1 MPVPENLNNEQQ
13 QAVKTG
19 DGPVVIIAGPG
30 TGKTRTLT
38 ARIEYLV
45 EAGKAKP
52 SEILALTFTKKSA
65 EEMRSRVA
73 ANTEQKPQIT
83 TFHALCHELL
93 GDNQTPFITHTQ
105 RLQIIK
111 SLPRMQEFAGLS
123 TREIGLIISR
133 AKNLPNIDDSRTS
146 KLVQAY
152 NSALI
157 DRGLRD
163 FDDLLLEAY
172 KQLGSNEGTRKNIQD
187 RYKYILVDEFQDTNR
202 LQYEILKLLLGHDNI
217 FVIGDPNQS
226 IYGFRGARTTIF
238 AGFKRDFPSA
248 QKITLRVNY
257 RSVPEVVKLSN
268 AIFKTSEPLEA
279 NTKTQGQVQAV
290 QVLNE
295 YSEANWVL
303 QQIQNAIGGGDL
315 MRAVSDDERTNHKRL
330 NDFAI
335 LYRSRS
341 CAITLQKAIDESG
354 LPYQIVGDGSPY
366 EKPEVQTAISLLK
379 SLATGEAHGI
389 KGLSKNLIHSLLT
402 GIDKTLPPSDII
414 STIAAKFDLNQTQQL
429 TQLANTLVR
438 FDSLPSAVKY
448 LDSIA
453 EQQFYDSQADVIT
466 LLTIHAAKGLE
477 FPHVFLIGAE
487 QDILP
492 HKRSDIAEERRLF
505 FVATTRARQNL
516 DILHAKTRSGKPA
529 MPSRFI
535 TEVPDTVL
543 PKITDDNLATDQRRA
558 HKRKL
563 KRSQQALF

>member
-1 MPVPENLNNEQQ
+1 MINSLNAEQQ
-13 QAVKTG
+13 RAAEVDG
-19 DGPVVIIAGPG
+19 GPVMVVAGPG
-30 TGKTRTLT
+30 TGKTKTLT
-38 ARIEYLV
+38 ARIEYLIGS
-45 EAGKAKP
+45 GKAKP
-52 SEILALTFTKKSA
+52 SEILALTFTKKAA
-65 EEMRSRVA
+65 EEMRNRAKTAS
-73 ANTEQKPQIT
+73 EQKPQIT

-93 GDNQTPFITHTQ
+93 GDSQTPFITDTQ

-111 SLPRMQEFAGLS
+111 SLPRMQEFVSLS
-123 TREIGLIISR
+123 AREIGLIISR
-133 AKNLPNIDDSRTS
+133 AKNLPNIEDKTS
-146 KLVQAY
+146 ELVRAY
-152 NSALI
+152 NNALT
-157 DRGLRD
+157 DQGLRD

-172 KQLGSNEGTRKNIQD
+172 KQLRSNEGAHKNVQD

-202 LQYEILKLLLGHDNI
+202 LQYEILKLLLGHNNI

-226 IYGFRGARTTIF
+226 IYGFRGASGTIF
-238 AGFKRDFPSA
+238 AEFEQDFPGA
-248 QKITLRVNY
+248 QKITLHINY

-279 NTKTQGQVQAV
+279 NAKTQGRVQAV

-303 QQIQNAIGGGDL
+303 GQIQNAIGGGDL
-315 MRAVSDDERTNHKRL
+315 MRAVSDDERTDHKRL
-330 NDFAI
+330 SDFAI

-379 SLATGEAHGI
+379 SLATGETHDI
-389 KGLSKNLIHSLLT
+389 KGLSKNQIHSLLT

-414 STIAAKFDLNQTQQL
+414 STIAVKFDVSQTQQL

-466 LLTIHAAKGLE
+466 LLTTHAAKGLE

-492 HKRSDIAEERRLF
+492 HRRSDIAEERRLF
-505 FVATTRARQNL
+505 FVAITRARENL

-529 MPSRFI
+529 TPSRFI